1 MQALW
6 LIVAGPAMLPH
17 RPQRAQVYDVASRA
31 RAYAGGMWYVVCGV
45 ESTGCPASRVGLSE
59 KAARKQGRDFRVA
72 NMPMKN
78 ALRILETGE
87 TRGFT
92 KGIVDA
98 DTPHTL
104 GCAIFGLEGG
114 EMMSIIPVA
123 TMGKLPYTALKGA
136 TFTPPTLAERPNSLF
151 MTLDS

>member
-1 MQALW
+1 M
-6 LIVAGPAMLPH
+6 H
-17 RPQRAQVYDVASRA
+17 DVTGRA
-31 RAYAGGMWYVVCGV
+31 RAPMLVVCGMWYVVCGV
-45 ESTGCPASRVGLSE
+45 RCAVCGVETTGCPASRVGMSE
-59 KAARKQGRDFRVA
+59 NAARKQGRDFRVA
-72 NMPMKN
+72 DMPMKY
-78 ALRILETGE
+78 APRTLETGE

-104 GCAIFGLEGG
+104 SCAVFGLEGG
-114 EMMSIIPVA
+114 EMMTIIPVA

-136 TFTPPTLAERPNSLF
+136 TFTHPTLAKRPNSLF

>member
-1 MQALW
+1 
-6 LIVAGPAMLPH
+6 
-17 RPQRAQVYDVASRA
+17 VYDVAGRA

-45 ESTGCPASRVGLSE
+45 ESTGCPASRVGMSE
-59 KAARKQGRDFRVA
+59 NAARKQGRDFRVA

-78 ALRILETGE
+78 APRTLETGV

-104 GCAIFGLEGG
+104 GCTNLGLEGGEMMTCAIFGLEGG
-114 EMMSIIPVA
+114 EMMTIIPVA
-123 TMGKLPYTALKGA
+123 TWGSYRIP
-136 TFTPPTLAERPNSLF
+136 R
-151 MTLDS
+151 

>member
-1 MQALW
+1 M
-6 LIVAGPAMLPH
+6 
-17 RPQRAQVYDVASRA
+17 YDVAGRA

-45 ESTGCPASRVGLSE
+45 ESTGCPASRVGMSE
-59 KAARKQGRDFRVA
+59 NAARKQGRDFRVA

-78 ALRILETGE
+78 APRTLETGV

-114 EMMSIIPVA
+114 EMMTIIPVA
-123 TMGKLPYTALKGA
+123 TWGSYRIP
-136 TFTPPTLAERPNSLF
+136 R
-151 MTLDS
+151 

>member
-1 MQALW
+1 M
-6 LIVAGPAMLPH
+6 
-17 RPQRAQVYDVASRA
+17 
-31 RAYAGGMWYVVCGV
+31 
-45 ESTGCPASRVGLSE
+45 SE
-59 KAARKQGRDFRVA
+59 NAARKQGRDFRVA

-78 ALRILETGE
+78 APRTLEIGE

-98 DTPHTL
+98 DAPHTL
-104 GCAIFGLEGG
+104 GCANFGLEGG
-114 EMMSIIPVA
+114 EMMTIIPGA

-151 MTLDS
+151 VTLDL

>member
-17 RPQRAQVYDVASRA
+17 RPQRARVHDVAGRA
-31 RAYAGGMWYVVCGV
+31 RAYAGSVWYVVCGV
-45 ESTGCPASRVGLSE
+45 ETTGCPASRVGMSE
-59 KAARKQGRDFRVA
+59 NAARKQGRDFRVA

-78 ALRILETGE
+78 APRTLETGE

-104 GCAIFGLEGG
+104 GCANFGLEGG
-114 EMMSIIPVA
+114 EMMTIIPVA

-136 TFTPPTLAERPNSLF
+136 TFTHPTLAKRPNSLF